1 MRVDHL
7 VWYCTDLDLGCC
19 YFSDCLDAA
28 PTYGGIH
35 PGEGTRNALVA
46 LGDQTYIEIL
56 ARDPEQPEASLE
68 SEVRALRGEGI
79 YHWAA
84 GGADVEALRARSAEA
99 GLNASDLITDGRTLP
114 SGGWLGWRWNSQ
126 QNHENKTQEPNNND
140 RRESAQPAMS
150 VPRGGTLV

>member
-7 VWYCTDLDLGCC
+7 VWHCADLDQGRR

-68 SEVRALRGEGI
+68 SVVRALRGENI
-79 YHWAA
+79 YHWAT
-84 GGADVEALRARSAEA
+84 GGADNEALRARTAKA
-99 GLNASDLITDGRTLP
+99 KHNASDLITGGRTLP
-114 SGGWLGWRWNSQ
+114 SGGW
-126 QNHENKTQEPNNND
+126 
-140 RRESAQPAMS
+140 
-150 VPRGGTLV
+150 

>member
-99 GLNASDLITDGRTLP
+99 GLNASDLITGGRTLP
-114 SGGWLGWRWNSQ
+114 SGGWLGWRWFCLR
-126 QNHENKTQEPNNND
+126 NHGFGSLVPFFID
-140 RRESAQPAMS
+140 WRESAHPAK
-150 VPRGGTLV
+150 